1 LERSA
6 VVTAHLHRDPRWIA
20 PAHRAEKG
28 EQVKVAKFRTTIL
41 GNDKTTLGIKIPA
54 EAVAAL
60 GTSKRPPVRV
70 TINGKSYR
78 STVAVMGGDF
88 MVGVSAENR
97 KIVGVGA
104 GDKVEVMLE
113 LDTEPRVVTVPPDF
127 DKVLARHRD
136 AKEFFAGLS
145 YSKRQWFVI
154 GIEGA
159 KTAETRE
166 RRIAKAIGMLKEG
179 RSP

>member
-1 LERSA
+1 
-6 VVTAHLHRDPRWIA
+6 
-20 PAHRAEKG
+20 
-28 EQVKVAKFRTTIL
+28 VKSAKFRTTIL
-41 GNDKTTLGIKIPA
+41 GNDKSTLGIKIPA
-54 EAVAAL
+54 EVVAAL

-97 KIVGVGA
+97 RIVGVGA
-104 GDKVEVMLE
+104 GDKVDVRLE
-113 LDTEPRVVTVPPDF
+113 LDTEPRLVTVPPDF
-127 DKVLARHRD
+127 EKALGRHGG
-136 AKEFFAGLS
+136 AKKFFDGLS
-145 YSKRQWFVI
+145 YSKKQWFVL

-166 RRIAKAIGMLKEG
+166 RRIAKAVAMLKES

>member
-1 LERSA
+1 MKEAR
-6 VVTAHLHRDPRWIA
+6 
-20 PAHRAEKG
+20 
-28 EQVKVAKFRTTIL
+28 FRTTIL
-41 GNDKTTLGIKIPA
+41 GNDKSTLGIKIPA

-78 STVAVMGGDF
+78 STVAVMGGAF

-97 KIVGVGA
+97 KIVGVAA
-104 GDKVEVMLE
+104 GDKVDVTLE
-113 LDTEPRVVTVPPDF
+113 LDTEPRVVTVPADF
-127 DKVLARHRD
+127 KKALSQQAG
-136 AKEFFAGLS
+136 AKKFFDGLS
-145 YSKRQWFVI
+145 YSKQNWFVL

-166 RRIAKAIGMLKEG
+166 RRIAKAVGMLKEG